1 MLSSNAFRYSHSTFA
16 SVYNALQTEVHLL
29 LSNLITNNMSNRL
42 TFMERLSERLT
53 ALEAIIRKLEP
64 VESFLERVELLEKN
78 IYATKKVFTFSEA
91 CMYIGVSES
100 MLYKL
105 TANKEIPHYKPRGKM
120 IYFAK
125 EELDEWLLQN
135 HELAVDDATRMAHEA
150 AAVQPFLNEKRHGKR
165 KKN

>member
-1 MLSSNAFRYSHSTFA
+1 
-16 SVYNALQTEVHLL
+16 
-29 LSNLITNNMSNRL
+29 MSNRL

-100 MLYKL
+100 MLYNLRPTRRFL
-105 TANKEIPHYKPRGKM
+105 TTS
-120 IYFAK
+120 
-125 EELDEWLLQN
+125 
-135 HELAVDDATRMAHEA
+135 LAAR
-150 AAVQPFLNEKRHGKR
+150 
-165 KKN
+165 

>member
-1 MLSSNAFRYSHSTFA
+1 
-16 SVYNALQTEVHLL
+16 
-29 LSNLITNNMSNRL
+29 MSNRL

-105 TANKEIPHYKPRGKM
+105 ILLSAKTQKGINIPP
-120 IYFAK
+120 
-125 EELDEWLLQN
+125 
-135 HELAVDDATRMAHEA
+135 EA
-150 AAVQPFLNEKRHGKR
+150 L
-165 KKN
+165 

>member
-1 MLSSNAFRYSHSTFA
+1 
-16 SVYNALQTEVHLL
+16 
-29 LSNLITNNMSNRL
+29 
-42 TFMERLSERLT
+42 MERLSERLT

-125 EELDEWLLQN
+125 EERTNGSCRIMNLPSMMPRGW
-135 HELAVDDATRMAHEA
+135 HTRR
-150 AAVQPFLNEKRHGKR
+150 QQYNPS
-165 KKN
+165 